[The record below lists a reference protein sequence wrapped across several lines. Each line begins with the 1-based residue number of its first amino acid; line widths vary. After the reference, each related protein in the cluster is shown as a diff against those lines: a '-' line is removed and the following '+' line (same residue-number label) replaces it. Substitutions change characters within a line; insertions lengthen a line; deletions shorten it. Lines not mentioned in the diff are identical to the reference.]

1 MKNYELISELE
12 KLPAGAEVR
21 FDCLCDSREVD
32 IVEDSDDGEYYSVR
46 KEICNI
52 EYDKDS
58 IMLS

>member
-21 FDCLCDSREVD
+21 FDCICDAREIDVQ
-32 IVEDSDDGEYYSVR
+32 EDSDDGEYYVVSKTICCVEFD
-46 KEICNI
+46 KER
-52 EYDKDS
+52 